1 MQNSAVFFHKV
12 SMNFGPIRALD
23 RASFTIGRGE
33 TVALLGHNGAG
44 KSTAVDL
51 MLGLRRP
58 DEGDITVL
66 GTTPSR
72 AVAAGRVGALLQS
85 GGLPDGATIR
95 DIVRL
100 ACGLYG
106 GQRRVDEVLALAG
119 LSELA
124 RRRTTEL
131 SGGQAQRVR
140 FAIAISGRP
149 ELLFLDEPTV
159 ALDVEARREFWAV
172 VRDAA
177 QGGTSVVFATHYLEE
192 ADQFADRVVVLNRGA
207 VVADAA
213 PSTIKAR
220 AGGRTVR
227 CVLAAPDPRR
237 LLALPGVV
245 DVTIHGD
252 DVRLRTVDADRTVE
266 TLYASI
272 GGVRDLQVTGA
283 GLEEALI
290 SLSSEV
296 PSGKDQ

>member
-1 MQNSAVFFHKV
+1 MENSAVLFHEV
-12 SMNFGPIRALD
+12 SKRFGATRALD
-23 RASFTIGRGE
+23 HTSFTVGRGE

-58 DEGDITVL
+58 DEGDITIL
-66 GTTPSR
+66 GTSPSR
-72 AVAAGRVGALLQS
+72 AVASGRVGALLQT

-106 GQRRVDEVLALAG
+106 GKRHVGEVLELAG
-119 LSELA
+119 LTELA
-124 RRRTTEL
+124 GRQATEL

-140 FAIAISGRP
+140 FAIAVSGRP
-149 ELLFLDEPTV
+149 DLLFLDEPTV

-172 VRDAA
+172 VRGAA
-177 QGGTSVVFATHYLEE
+177 KGGASVVFATHYLEE
-192 ADQFADRVVVLNRGA
+192 ADQFADRVVVLSHGR
-207 VVADAA
+207 VVADAT
-213 PSTIKAR
+213 PSAIKAM

-227 CVLAAPDPRR
+227 CVLAAPDPQR

-245 DVTIHGD
+245 DVTIHGN
-252 DVRLRTVDADRTVE
+252 DVLLRTDDTDRTVE
-266 TLYASI
+266 MLYTSI
-272 GGVRDLQVTGA
+272 GGVRDLEVTGA

-290 SLSSEV
+290 SLSSR
-296 PSGKDQ
+296 KDQS

>member
-1 MQNSAVFFHKV
+1 MENSAVLFHEV
-12 SMNFGPIRALD
+12 SKRFGTTRALD
-23 RASFTIGRGE
+23 HTSFTVGRGE

-58 DEGDITVL
+58 DEGDITIL
-66 GTTPSR
+66 GTSPSR
-72 AVAAGRVGALLQS
+72 AVASGRVGALLQT

-106 GQRRVDEVLALAG
+106 GKRHVGEVLELAG
-119 LSELA
+119 LTELA
-124 RRRTTEL
+124 GRQATEL

-140 FAIAISGRP
+140 FAIAVSGRP
-149 ELLFLDEPTV
+149 DLLFLDEPTV

-172 VRDAA
+172 VRGAA
-177 QGGTSVVFATHYLEE
+177 EGGASVAFATHYLEE
-192 ADQFADRVVVLNRGA
+192 ADQFADRVVVLSHGR
-207 VVADAA
+207 VVADAT
-213 PSTIKAR
+213 PSAIKAM

-227 CVLAAPDPRR
+227 CVLAAPDPQR

-245 DVTIHGD
+245 DVTIHGN
-252 DVRLRTVDADRTVE
+252 DVLLRTDDADRTVE
-266 TLYASI
+266 MLYTSI
-272 GGVRDLQVTGA
+272 GGVRDLEVTGA

-290 SLSSEV
+290 SLSSR
-296 PSGKDQ
+296 KDQS